1 MSHAPVQSVAEC
13 TAMPLPYAPTPPL
26 CMLKEGIHSLV
37 CAENYS
43 ALNTKCTITR
53 RMVTDESVSSICF
66 LFRMPPVIVI
76 FHYSSSFLFV
86 FFLVRV
92 SSEIFLY
99 LFRFVTSLSN
109 VVLLIYDYF
118 RYLRFDRL
126 RPLQDWGNWH
136 YVQAFY
142 LFFLFFSS
150 FISTSMFPMH

>member
-1 MSHAPVQSVAEC
+1 
-13 TAMPLPYAPTPPL
+13 
-26 CMLKEGIHSLV
+26 
-37 CAENYS
+37 
-43 ALNTKCTITR
+43 
-53 RMVTDESVSSICF
+53 MVTDESVSSICF

-86 FFLVRV
+86 FFLIRV

-142 LFFLFFSS
+142 FILFFFSFLYLPVCFLCIDMNFPVSNSS
-150 FISTSMFPMH
+150 FDFPYYVESI